1 MSVVI
6 ILAVVSSV
14 LVGTQLIAGT
24 PTGDPILIGKSRI
37 EAWQLHDEHYRL
49 EICTK
54 IKILIIQ

>member
-1 MSVVI
+1 MSMLI

-37 EAWQLHDEHYRL
+37 EAWQPLHDEVGNLH
-49 EICTK
+49 
-54 IKILIIQ
+54 QP